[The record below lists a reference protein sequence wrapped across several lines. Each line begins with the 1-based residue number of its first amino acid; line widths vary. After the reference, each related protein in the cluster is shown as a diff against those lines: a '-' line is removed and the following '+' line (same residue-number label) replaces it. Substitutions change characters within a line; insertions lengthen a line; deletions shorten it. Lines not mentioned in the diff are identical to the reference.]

1 MNSTRLSA
9 LGLLMLAGM
18 AAHVSAQTQPDVFAD
33 GLVPVSATVLF
44 AQNTLRSG
52 VPPTNNTI
60 RRINPN
66 SRQGTGPAPGVTRP
80 GSTLPNAPR
89 PSLENSQIG
98 NGYPRSPPLPQT
110 QKPTAPSSQ
119 PKDQR

>member
-1 MNSTRLSA
+1 MNSTRFTA
-9 LGLLMLAGM
+9 LGLLMLVGM
-18 AAHVSAQTQPDVFAD
+18 AAHVSAQTQPDVFF
-33 GLVPVSATVLF
+33 GGPIPVSATVLF
-44 AQNTLRSG
+44 AQNTLSPG

-66 SRQGTGPAPGVTRP
+66 SRQGTGPAPGVIRP
-80 GSTLPNAPR
+80 GSTLPNPPR
-89 PSLENSQIG
+89 PSLENGQIG
-98 NGYPRSPPLPQT
+98 NGYPRNPPLPQT